1 MLAVVVS
8 PDDGE
13 SLAGLLARTA
23 RYMGMSTPDLVRH
36 LRLLSPSGRPHNL
49 HLPVDPTVRQWVLKV
64 LEMDDTQ
71 LDQLSLA
78 RFSPFGRV
86 PPGTPVNA
94 AALRLQR
101 QYWWRFGGDGFCP
114 ACLEQRQRWWL
125 KWQHPW
131 AFACTIHG
139 VLLEQEC
146 GSCGAPSSLIGDAET
161 TDLRCSCGAAWA
173 AAPTVMATPEAVKAQ
188 AVLDRVVESR
198 RIRVFG
204 RRRSS
209 LDALGAWRA
218 TAALFAG
225 TEAVPRWA
233 LRPWLTPPDPA
244 IAGAA
249 MAAALPVVR
258 SPSPERGADALRA
271 AFEDEVLTNLIRDRL
286 PVSSAIDPVLAAWQT
301 SRSRV
306 ATRLDRVKEQNAD
319 LPAAGARSLPT
330 LAPLNILPP
339 EWRFAGAP
347 HVLLRRCA
355 VSLAA
360 ARLSGAATWPEA
372 GVLVGVSARYAPRVT
387 RYVVER
393 STGEAPRILSQAA
406 SDLLRRAE
414 RRDFSSAVA
423 SPVIDSFAGLVA
435 FASCA
440 DAAAPPRVR
449 DATA

>member
-13 SLAGLLARTA
+13 SLVGLLARTA
-23 RYMGMSTPDLVRH
+23 RYMGMATLELIRH
-36 LRLLSPSGRPHNL
+36 LRLHSMSGRPHNL
-49 HLPVDPTVRQWVLKV
+49 HLPIDPSVRPWVHEV
-64 LEMDDTQ
+64 LDISDAE
-71 LDQLSLA
+71 LDQLSVA
-78 RFSPFGRV
+78 RFPPFSRV
-86 PPGTPVNA
+86 PTGAPVNT

-101 QYWWRFGGDGFCP
+101 QYWWRFSGDRFCP

-139 VLLEQEC
+139 VLLKQEC

-173 AAPTVMATPEAVKAQ
+173 AAPTVMAAPEAVEAQ
-188 AVLDRVVESR
+188 AVLDRVIDAR
-198 RIRVFG
+198 RSPVFG
-204 RRRSS
+204 RQRSS

-244 IAGAA
+244 ITGAA

-258 SPSPERGADALRA
+258 APSPERGAEALRA
-271 AFEDEVLTNLIRDRL
+271 TFEDGVLTNLIRDRL
-286 PVSSAIDPVLAAWQT
+286 PGRSSLAPVLDAWQT
-301 SRSRV
+301 SRPRV
-306 ATRLDRVKEQNAD
+306 ATRLDHVKAQGTD
-319 LPAAGARSLPT
+319 LSATGPRPLPT
-330 LAPLNILPP
+330 LAPLNLLPP

-360 ARLSGAATWPEA
+360 ARVTGAVTWQEA
-372 GVLVGVSARYAPRVT
+372 GAFIGVSARYAPRVT
-387 RYVVER
+387 RYVIER
-393 STGEAPRILSQAA
+393 SSGDAPRFLSDAA
-406 SDLLRRAE
+406 SDLVRLAQRA
-414 RRDFSSAVA
+414 DFASAVA
-423 SPVIDSFAGLVA
+423 TPPIDSFTALES
-435 FASCA
+435 FASSSGRA
-440 DAAAPPRVR
+440 RGR
-449 DATA
+449 WIGSG

>member
-13 SLAGLLARTA
+13 SLVGLLARTA

-49 HLPVDPTVRQWVLKV
+49 HLPVDPTVRPWVQEV
-64 LEMDDTQ
+64 LDMGDPQ

-78 RFSPFGRV
+78 RFSPFSRV
-86 PPGTPVNA
+86 PTGAPVNT

-101 QYWWRFGGDGFCP
+101 YYWWRFGGERFCP

-139 VLLEQEC
+139 VLLEQKC

-161 TDLRCSCGAAWA
+161 TDLRCSCGSAWA
-173 AAPTVMATPEAVKAQ
+173 AAPTAAAAPEAVDAQ

-198 RIRVFG
+198 RCRVFG
-204 RRRSS
+204 RLRSS
-209 LDALGAWRA
+209 LVALGAWRA

-249 MAAALPVVR
+249 MAAAMPVVR

-306 ATRLDRVKEQNAD
+306 ATRLDHVKEQNAD
-319 LPAAGARSLPT
+319 LPAARARPLPT

-360 ARLSGAATWPEA
+360 ARLSGAATWRDA
-372 GVLVGVSARYAPRVT
+372 GALIGVSARYAPRVT

-393 STGEAPRILSQAA
+393 SSGDAVRFLSNAA
-406 SDLLRRAE
+406 SDLIRRAE
-414 RRDFSSAVA
+414 HTAFSVSVA
-423 SPVIDSFAGLVA
+423 TPPVDSFAALES
-435 FASCA
+435 FASWID
-440 DAAAPPRVR
+440 DARGR
-449 DATA
+449 GLGS